1 MLGIRKEGSID
12 GKVNFIVGMS
22 CYVVRFADRI
32 SHMQTYGDRLEAAL
46 LVQIKVELV
55 ERDMTQQ
62 DLAKKMGI
70 EKATLNRYLK
80 GHTAMK
86 MGTFYELAEALEV
99 TPQELMQR
107 AGRRVEQEARTA

>member
-1 MLGIRKEGSID
+1 M
-12 GKVNFIVGMS
+12 N
-22 CYVVRFADRI
+22 
-32 SHMQTYGDRLEAAL
+32 TYGDRLEAAL

-86 MGTFYELAEALEV
+86 MGTFYDLAAALGV
-99 TPQELMQR
+99 TPQDLMMR
-107 AGRRVEQEARTA
+107 AGRRVEQEVPTA

>member
-1 MLGIRKEGSID
+1 MT
-12 GKVNFIVGMS
+12 
-22 CYVVRFADRI
+22 
-32 SHMQTYGDRLEAAL
+32 TYGDRLEAAL

-70 EKATLNRYLK
+70 DKATLSRYMK

-86 MGTFYELAEALEV
+86 MGTFYEIAEALGV
-99 TPQELMQR
+99 TPQELMRR
-107 AGRRVEQEARTA
+107 AGCRVEQEVPTA

>member
-1 MLGIRKEGSID
+1 MT
-12 GKVNFIVGMS
+12 
-22 CYVVRFADRI
+22 
-32 SHMQTYGDRLEAAL
+32 TYGDRLEAAL

-62 DLAKKMGI
+62 DLAQKMGI
-70 EKATLNRYLK
+70 EKATLNRWLK

-86 MGTFYELAEALEV
+86 MSTFYELADALGI

-107 AGRRVEQEARTA
+107 AGSRVEQEVPTA